1 MSGMLAGTIKR
12 KNKMHHDDKEQERM
26 MKEDTRDYIIK
37 ARLTESEYQHFLSKV
52 EGSCNPDNMSEY
64 IRNCIFSDELLRSMA
79 VARELKNLNYQIR
92 KIGVLI
98 NQIAAGVNAGIVL
111 RGDAELIARKLEE
124 IHKMLE
130 VFHRWFEMEEIEESR
145 V

>member
-1 MSGMLAGTIKR
+1 
-12 KNKMHHDDKEQERM
+12 
-26 MKEDTRDYIIK
+26 MKENTRDYIIK

-52 EGSCNPDNMSEY
+52 EGSYNPDNMSEY

-98 NQIAAGVNAGIVL
+98 NQIAAGVNAGIVF

-124 IHKMLE
+124 VHKMLE
-130 VFHRWFEMEEIEESR
+130 EFHRWFEMEIEESR